1 MRSLASLHEN
11 RAYGPQN
18 FLPLC
23 KTTFATKSA
32 RRRPEQVQQK
42 PTFDAKSVL
51 AWLAVG
57 VPICWGVWLTLS
69 SALVLFR

>member
-1 MRSLASLHEN
+1 M
-11 RAYGPQN
+11 
-18 FLPLC
+18 
-23 KTTFATKSA
+23 
-32 RRRPEQVQQK
+32 QQK